1 MCPPSPVAQ
10 FPVAGSLDLTVLYW
24 KIQMRPDWPAV
35 LLLLVPLAACSPDGG
50 GEQRPR
56 SERERDSMLGA
67 SQLPGARGVRGALG
81 ASDSA
86 DARNARLDSLAN
98 QP

>member
-1 MCPPSPVAQ
+1 
-10 FPVAGSLDLTVLYW
+10 
-24 KIQMRPDWPAV
+24 MRRVRLAA
-35 LLLLVPLAACSPDGG
+35 LLLLISFAGCAPKKDGKG
-50 GEQRPR
+50 GKPARG
-56 SERERDSMLGA
+56 ERERDSVLGA

-86 DARNARLDSLAN
+86 AARNARLDSVAN

>member
-1 MCPPSPVAQ
+1 MPLARR
-10 FPVAGSLDLTVLYW
+10 TVP
-24 KIQMRPDWPAV
+24 IV
-35 LLLLVPLAACSPDGG
+35 LVVVAACSPSGDG
-50 GEQRPR
+50 EKR
-56 SERERDSMLGA
+56 SATERERDSILGA

-86 DARNARLDSLAN
+86 DARNARLDSIAT